1 LQSKRVAML
10 NNTDSLVMLMVL
22 YYFILSVT

>member
-10 NNTDSLVMLMVL
+10 NNTDSLVILMVL